1 MFVPM
6 EVRQSAGSH
15 IATAK
20 SAPRNPLG
28 ALIVE
33 SKFEYVVI
41 RDDVW
46 SAAVPLHCVAA
57 ASRYKLHLQRRFQ
70 VFCAT
75 VTWQKTR

>member
-1 MFVPM
+1 M

-20 SAPRNPLG
+20 SAPLG
-28 ALIVE
+28 AVIVE
-33 SKFEYVVI
+33 SKFKYVVI

-57 ASRYKLHLQRRFQ
+57 ASSYKLHLQRRFQ
-70 VFCAT
+70 VFCAA
-75 VTWQKTR
+75 VT